1 MPGWTNPLD
10 RPRARGKAP
19 GVTETLATP
28 DGTRPGGAGLSDV
41 DIWPLTGLR
50 VVSGDLELVAPDDR
64 MLLALA
70 RLAAEGVH
78 PPDSMPFLVPWTRG
92 TPQQVARSVMTYQW
106 GLRQRTTPADW
117 AIELAVVRDGEPLGT
132 QGMYAKDFLVTRT
145 AETGSWLGLRH
156 QHGGVGTRMRLM
168 ILHLL
173 FEGLGALHATSSAF
187 VDNPGSTG
195 VSRRLGYRPNGVLHQ
210 AREGGPVDSQLFV
223 LDRAD
228 WDARPDHLRPDVR
241 VEGIGPV
248 REQLGLESSPS

>member
-1 MPGWTNPLD
+1 MAEPL
-10 RPRARGKAP
+10 PP
-19 GVTETLATP
+19 P
-28 DGTRPGGAGLSDV
+28 DGPRPHDAPLSDV

-117 AIELAVVRDGEPLGT
+117 AIELAVVRDGVPMGT

-173 FEGLGALHATSSAF
+173 FEGLGARHATSSAF

-195 VSRRLGYRPNGVLHQ
+195 VSRRIGYRPNGVLHQ
-210 AREGGPVDSQLFV
+210 ARADGPVDSQLFV
-223 LDRAD
+223 LDRED
-228 WDARPDHLRPDVR
+228 WDARPDHLRPEVR
-241 VEGIGPV
+241 IEGLEPV
-248 REQLGLESSPS
+248 LEQLGIETSPS